1 MSEESNVK
9 SRLNGKHV
17 ILPICLGFIGI
28 GYLFYSE
35 FSAIIDGS
43 MNVSAL
49 FTPKTILFLFLAL
62 CCVAMHD
69 LAGMRRLHLLSD
81 GIIGFW
87 GTFRVR
93 MLYEFTNA
101 ATPTAMG
108 GSTLE
113 MLFIHKEGVKF
124 GDSTAICIISLF
136 FDELFFVLS
145 FPVLLLML
153 SYNDLFMIDGAA
165 QAGILSFFLIGYICK
180 LVWVIILFI
189 GIFVKP
195 FAISWLIVQVCRIPF
210 LRSKRTAALRTAVDI
225 KECSRRMRH
234 KSLKFWIQM
243 IVHSFLLAISRFLVV
258 NMLIL
263 AFTDATFLSLYDHL
277 IVVGRQIITMV
288 IMMIAPTPGG
298 SGFIEV
304 LFETY
309 LGGYVPKGMVLVLV
323 VLGWRLLTYYY
334 YLVMGAVIA
343 PRWVNQHFP
352 RKAKKQVQEI

>member
-1 MSEESNVK
+1 METNNQESTVK
-9 SRLNGKHV
+9 SRLNWKHI
-17 ILPICLGFIGI
+17 ILPICLGFVGI
-28 GYLFYSE
+28 GWLFCAE
-35 FSAIIDGS
+35 FSTIIES
-43 MNVSAL
+43 PIPLSTYLSPNT
-49 FTPKTILFLFLAL
+49 FLFLFFAL
-62 CCVAMHD
+62 CFVAMHD

-81 GIIGFW
+81 KVIGFW

-136 FDELFFVLS
+136 FDELFFVLA
-145 FPVLLLML
+145 FPILLGIL
-153 SYNDLFMIDGAA
+153 SYNDLFMVQGIATS
-165 QAGILSFFLIGYICK
+165 GILSFFLIGYVCK

-189 GIFVKP
+189 GIFIKP
-195 FAISWLIVQVCRIPF
+195 FAISWMIVQVCKIPF

-225 KECSRRMRH
+225 KECSKRMRN
-234 KSLKFWIQM
+234 KSPLFWFQM
-243 IVHSFLLAISRFLVV
+243 IVYSFLLAISRFLVV

-263 AFTDATFLSLYDHL
+263 AFTDATFLSLFDHII
-277 IVVGRQIITMV
+277 IVARQIITMV

-309 LGGYVPKGMVLVLV
+309 LGAYIPQGVVVVLV
-323 VLGWRLLTYYY
+323 VLGWRLFTYYY

-343 PRWVNQHFP
+343 PRWINKHFS
-352 RKAKKQVQEI
+352 RKKK